1 MQITATYAGE
11 AAVLEAKGRHDSC
24 VLPRATPLV
33 EGMTALVLADAA
45 LIQRSRGTVEVLPPS
60 SSRNDDDDDDDVL
73 WDGEDAEQAAPLK
86 RQKSNET

>member
-45 LIQRSRGTVEVLPPS
+45 LRCFPRPLHVMMMMMMMMCYGMVRMLSKQLP
-60 SSRNDDDDDDDVL
+60 
-73 WDGEDAEQAAPLK
+73 
-86 RQKSNET
+86 